1 MTKEETM
8 ERIKLM
14 QDQLKA
20 MQAYVDGKDIELW
33 NPTSKR
39 WELEENPAWSLLWKY
54 RIKPEPTYR
63 PFASAKE
70 CIKEMKKHEPFGWVK
85 YKSDVENSC
94 SSITDIS
101 CAGGRNFIK
110 LRENWLSIDV
120 VSENCTFLDGS
131 PFGVKVEN
139 EEE

>member
-54 RIKPEPTYR
+54 RIKPKLLYR
-63 PFASAKE
+63 PFKNTHE
-70 CIKEMKKHEPFGWVK
+70 CLEEMKKHEPFCWIKTKVNKSWLHIDSIEISYPPIYIKGYGES
-85 YKSDVENSC
+85 YKNIYD
-94 SSITDIS
+94 
-101 CAGGRNFIK
+101 GF
-110 LRENWLSIDV
+110 
-120 VSENCTFLDGS
+120 TFFDGT
-131 PFGVKVEN
+131 PFGVKVEDG
-139 EEE
+139 EE

>member
-63 PFASAKE
+63 PFRNAHE
-70 CIKEMKKHEPFGWVK
+70 CLEEMRKHTPFGWANHIGK
-85 YKSDVENSC
+85 NICYC
-94 SSITDIS
+94 
-101 CAGGRNFIK
+101 
-110 LRENWLSIDV
+110 IDA
-120 VSENCTFLDGS
+120 VSYTEVYIDKTWHCFDYMFRIFTFFDGS